1 MSQWRDPPPARTV
14 VGFHSTAGMLAA
26 AACVSL
32 GCCRALD
39 QRRASCCD
47 SADDSRA
54 SATYNESTR
63 ASRAAPPGAQAADTP
78 FVSPWLS
85 PDDRAPLLLRH
96 QMQDDRGRSLMLI
109 DLIGRPMAV
118 SFVYT
123 RCANPLKC
131 RRAAVSMAGLRSL
144 AESAGILDRIRLVL
158 ITYDPAWDT
167 PVRVTRYARDIGL
180 AVDDRTLFLIPNVDD
195 RQSLFRDLRV
205 PVSFNADGV
214 AIHAVQLLL
223 LDKQGRLARSYRTL
237 IWNNEEVLTDLRR
250 LDAE

>member
-1 MSQWRDPPPARTV
+1 
-14 VGFHSTAGMLAA
+14 
-26 AACVSL
+26 
-32 GCCRALD
+32 
-39 QRRASCCD
+39 
-47 SADDSRA
+47 
-54 SATYNESTR
+54 
-63 ASRAAPPGAQAADTP
+63 
-78 FVSPWLS
+78 
-85 PDDRAPLLLRH
+85 
-96 QMQDDRGRSLMLI
+96 
-109 DLIGRPMAV
+109 MAV